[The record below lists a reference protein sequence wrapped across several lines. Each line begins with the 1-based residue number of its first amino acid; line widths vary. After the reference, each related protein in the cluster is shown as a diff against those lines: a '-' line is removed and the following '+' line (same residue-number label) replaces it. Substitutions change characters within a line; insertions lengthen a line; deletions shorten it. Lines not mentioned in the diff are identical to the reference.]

1 MKKVLITGNSGYIG
15 SHLTE
20 ILRADHQLYGLD
32 INACQTPVI
41 VHFIRDITDPSTL
54 PTDEFDTVIHLAAL
68 VRINDSQKNPKKYYD
83 TNING
88 TVNILENIS
97 YKNFIFAS
105 TGAAEICY
113 SPYGVSKRAAEDCV
127 QEYCQENNK
136 DFTIFR
142 FYNVIGSDGFGPTNP
157 DGLMYNLISSKDSGH
172 FTIFGSEYD
181 TPDGTC
187 LRDYVH
193 VNEVCD
199 AIKTAITKPS
209 NGLECLGHGVG
220 YSVKEIVDIFQTVN
234 NITVDVCYADN
245 RPGDLP
251 ISVLKNVSPYMK
263 NLYSIQELLKL

>member
-113 SPYGVSKRAAEDCV
+113 SPYGVSKRL
-127 QEYCQENNK
+127 
-136 DFTIFR
+136 
-142 FYNVIGSDGFGPTNP
+142 S
-157 DGLMYNLISSKDSGH
+157 LIH
-172 FTIFGSEYD
+172 I
-181 TPDGTC
+181 
-187 LRDYVH
+187 
-193 VNEVCD
+193 
-199 AIKTAITKPS
+199 
-209 NGLECLGHGVG
+209 
-220 YSVKEIVDIFQTVN
+220 
-234 NITVDVCYADN
+234 
-245 RPGDLP
+245 
-251 ISVLKNVSPYMK
+251 
-263 NLYSIQELLKL
+263 